1 MRHFRRPTAGLHR
14 AAAFAPVF
22 YRISA
27 FRFEVLNVALT
38 LLGLSGALTHDPS
51 AALYIDGKLVAAA
64 EEERFVRDKHAK
76 NRMPYESA
84 KFCLDFAGIK
94 PADVDAVAIPFAP
107 ISLSEKAR
115 WHYARRYWYAP
126 DRALDAILLGNRR
139 YQRYRRR
146 IEWCL
151 QQLGFDLKRVDIVPV
166 EHHLAH
172 ASSAYHCSGFTE
184 KTAILGIDGKG
195 EYATTFF
202 GYGENGRIHKIKEFY
217 DPDSLGGLYGA
228 LTEFLGFEML
238 DGEYKVMGMAP
249 YGDPS
254 KYDFSRLAQFVDGEL
269 VVNTELANVIGLRRY
284 KENGKGFY
292 FSPRLIDWLGPRRE
306 GDVADEPYV
315 HYAASMQKLFEDL
328 ALQMID
334 YYLSDILRE
343 TGRLAF
349 SGGGALNV
357 KLNQR
362 IIARDDVRE
371 LFVQPASGDAGTA
384 IGAAAYVSHQ
394 RGVAVEKMEHVYLG
408 PSYSNEDVIA
418 ACARHPGQ
426 PQWQRIDDVPAQIAH
441 ILTEGHPVAWFQ
453 GRMEFGP
460 RALGGRSILGCP
472 SAPGVADRIN
482 EQIKFRERWRPFCPS
497 MLDTVGPQMLGSEH
511 PAPFMT
517 FTFAVNDEWKS
528 RVPEVVHEDGTSRA
542 QVLRREFNPRYYDLM
557 VELEKRTGNG
567 VVLNTSLNRR
577 GEPMIC
583 SPTDALNMFFGSD
596 LQYLIME
603 DVLVV
608 KAAQR
613 A

>member
-1 MRHFRRPTAGLHR
+1 MSQT
-14 AAAFAPVF
+14 
-22 YRISA
+22 I
-27 FRFEVLNVALT
+27 
-38 LLGLSGALTHDPS
+38 LGLSGALTHDPS
-51 AALYIDGKLVAAA
+51 AALYVDGKLVAAA

-76 NRMPYESA
+76 HRMPYESA
-84 KFCLDFAGIK
+84 RFCLDFAGIRPK
-94 PADVDAVAIPFAP
+94 DVSAVAIPFAP
-107 ISLSEKAR
+107 ISIFDKAR
-115 WHYARRYWYAP
+115 WHYAKRYWYAP
-126 DRALDAILLGNRR
+126 DRGLDAILMGNRR
-139 YQRYRRR
+139 FHRYKKR

-151 QQLGFDLKRVDIVPV
+151 QQLGFDLGKTEIVPV
-166 EHHLAH
+166 EHHLTH

-228 LTEFLGFEML
+228 ITEYLGFEML

-249 YGDPS
+249 YGDPD
-254 KYDFSRLAQFVDGEL
+254 KYDFSRLAKFENGEL
-269 VVNTELANVIGLRRY
+269 VVDTDLANVIGLRRY
-284 KENGKGFY
+284 KENGKGYY
-292 FSPRLIDWLGPRRE
+292 FSPKLIDWLGPMRH
-306 GDVADEPYV
+306 GDVADEPYI

-328 ALQMID
+328 ALQMMD
-334 YYLSDILRE
+334 YYLGDILRE
-343 TGRLAF
+343 TGKLAF
-349 SGGGALNV
+349 AGGGALNV
-357 KLNQR
+357 KLNQK
-362 IIARDDVRE
+362 IIARPEVKE
-371 LFVQPASGDAGTA
+371 LFVQPASGDSGTA
-384 IGAAAYVSHQ
+384 VGAAAYVSVQ
-394 RGVAVEKMEHVYLG
+394 RGVPVEKMEHVYLG
-408 PSYSNEDVIA
+408 PAYSNEDVIA
-418 ACARHPGQ
+418 ACARHPAQ
-426 PQWQRIDDVPAQIAH
+426 PKWQKIDDVPAHIAKV
-441 ILTEGHPVAWFQ
+441 LADGNPVAWFQ

-497 MLDTVGPQMLGSEH
+497 MLDTVGPQMLGTDH

-517 FTFAVNDEWKS
+517 FTFEVAEGWKE

-542 QVLRREFNPRYYDLM
+542 QVLKRDFNPRYYDLM
-557 VELEKRTGNG
+557 KELEKLTGNG

-608 KAAQR
+608 KEGA
-613 A
+613 